1 MRSRALIV
9 FALVLL
15 VAAVTAVGGT
25 HMTLHALPFLA
36 VAALLLGGCFV
47 GEERILA
54 RHVQS
59 RPRRRRTPAR
69 RWALRRPDRVVS
81 LFARSP
87 RTLRGPPA
95 LAAA

>member
-1 MRSRALIV
+1 MRSRAVIA
-9 FALVLL
+9 ALVLL
-15 VAAVTAVGGT
+15 LAASTAVGGT
-25 HMTLHALPFLA
+25 HLALHLLPFLG
-36 VAALLLGGCFV
+36 VVALLLSGRFV
-47 GEERILA
+47 GEAHILA

-59 RPRRRRTPAR
+59 RPPRRRTPAR
-69 RWALRRPDRVVS
+69 RWALRRPDRVIS

>member
-9 FALVLL
+9 SALVLL
-15 VAAVTAVGGT
+15 VAATTAFGGAHT
-25 HMTLHALPFLA
+25 ALHALPFLA
-36 VAALLLGGCFV
+36 VASLLLGGCFV

-59 RPRRRRTPAR
+59 RPRRRRMPAR

-87 RTLRGPPA
+87 RTFRGPPA
-95 LAAA
+95 RAAA